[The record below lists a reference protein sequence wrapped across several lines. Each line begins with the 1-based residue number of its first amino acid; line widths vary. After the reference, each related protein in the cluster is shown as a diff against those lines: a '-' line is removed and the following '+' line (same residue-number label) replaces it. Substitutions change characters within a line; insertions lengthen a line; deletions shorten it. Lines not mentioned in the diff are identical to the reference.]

1 MTFKLDIKTGQS
13 PKPLIHYA
21 EKQFVHLIHDSE
33 DEPLSVYRFT
43 LRENLY
49 LEEKYGEIGWYWTG
63 KTITIEEAKQKIES
77 GHCYL
82 EIK

>member
-1 MTFKLDIKTGQS
+1 MTFKLDIKTEKS
-13 PKPLIHYA
+13 KPEPI
-21 EKQFVHLIHDSE
+21 KRFIQLIHDSE

-63 KTITIEEAKQKIES
+63 QTITIEEAKQKIES